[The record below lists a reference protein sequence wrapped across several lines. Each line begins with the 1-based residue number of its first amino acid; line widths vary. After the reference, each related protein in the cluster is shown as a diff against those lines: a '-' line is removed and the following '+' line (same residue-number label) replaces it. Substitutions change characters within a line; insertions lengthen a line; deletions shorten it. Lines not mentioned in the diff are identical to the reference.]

1 MDKAARM
8 LLRCRRQMD
17 DGIFITFEGSEGCGK
32 STQYERLR
40 CRLEAL
46 AGRPV
51 VAVREPGGTPLGESI
66 RRTLKHTADGWSVLP
81 EAELLL
87 FAASRAQL
95 VREVIAPALAEG
107 KIVLCDR
114 FADSTTV
121 YQGVARRLPAGDVA
135 SINRFAAGPR
145 RPDLTVL
152 LDLAPEVACS
162 RVQRRPRPE
171 HLPPDRLDHES
182 LEFYAQVRGGYLR
195 LAESEPG
202 RIAVFDAAPA
212 PDEIEAAIWK
222 LITER
227 FHGLYAARRV

>member
-1 MDKAARM
+1 
-8 LLRCRRQMD
+8 MD

-40 CRLEAL
+40 RRLEAV

-51 VAVREPGGTPLGESI
+51 VTVREPGGTPLGESI
-66 RRTLKHTADGWSVLP
+66 RRTLKHTADNWSVLP

-121 YQGVARRLPAGDVA
+121 YQGVARKLPARDVEL
-135 SINRFAAGPR
+135 INRFAAGPR
-145 RPDLTVL
+145 RPDLTLL
-152 LDLAPEVACS
+152 LDLPPEAAYA
-162 RVQRRPRPE
+162 RVHQRPRPA

-182 LEFYAQVRGGYLR
+182 LDFYAQVRGGYLR
-195 LAESEPG
+195 LAAAEPE
-202 RIAVFDAAPA
+202 RFAVFDAAPS
-212 PDEIEAAIWK
+212 PDEIETAIWK
-222 LITER
+222 HWTER
-227 FHGLYAARRV
+227 FHGICAANRV